1 MAKKI
6 YNVTTADGN
15 TQTVTTK
22 KAVNQ
27 IEDIVR
33 VEVNGEDVTAQFV
46 KEDATMA
53 QNEIIE
59 AQATTTE
66 YDEAVEAIEA
76 VEEAQ
81 AEVEALEAVEEIE
94 EAEEVEA
101 IEEQAPAGPK
111 DTILFIASR
120 GKAKFLRWRRIQVEA
135 ADQTVKV
142 KGCAA
147 LVTPEMAEVIG
158 TNKFVAWVDQAAIE
172 RSVLE
177 GKPIRGLASTV
188 SDVFARYTKVTE
200 LTGADRVGTA
210 LEVFAEVLNEID
222 GGAIEGGWE
231 REEPEAEEAPAE
243 VDDANEVEVA

>member
-1 MAKKI
+1 MAKKYI
-6 YNVTTADGN
+6 VTTADGN

-27 IEDIVR
+27 IEGIAR

-53 QNEIIE
+53 QNEVVE
-59 AQATTTE
+59 ALYTKE
-66 YDEAVEAIEA
+66 YEEAVEAIEA

-81 AEVEALEAVEEIE
+81 AEVDALEAVEE
-94 EAEEVEA
+94 V
-101 IEEQAPAGPK
+101 EEQAPAGPK

-120 GKAKFLRWRRIQVEA
+120 GKAKFLRWRRIQVEE

-188 SDVFARYTKVTE
+188 SDVYARYTKVLE
-200 LTGADRVGTA
+200 LTGADKANTA
-210 LEVFAEVLNEID
+210 LEVFAEVLAQID
-222 GGAIEGGWE
+222 NGAIEGGWE

-243 VDDANEVEVA
+243 VDAAGEVEVA

>member
-1 MAKKI
+1 MAKKYI
-6 YNVTTADGN
+6 VITADGN

-27 IEDIVR
+27 IEGIAR

-59 AQATTTE
+59 APATTNE
-66 YDEAVEAIEA
+66 YEEAVEAIEA

-81 AEVEALEAVEEIE
+81 AEVDALEAVEE
-94 EAEEVEA
+94 V
-101 IEEQAPAGPK
+101 EEQAPAGPK

-120 GKAKFLRWRRIQVEA
+120 GKAKFLRWRRIQVEE

-188 SDVFARYTKVTE
+188 SDVYARYTKVLE
-200 LTGADRVGTA
+200 LTGADKANTA
-210 LEVFAEVLNEID
+210 LEVFAEVINQID
-222 GGAIEGGWE
+222 NGAIEGGWE

-243 VDDANEVEVA
+243 VDDAGEVEVA